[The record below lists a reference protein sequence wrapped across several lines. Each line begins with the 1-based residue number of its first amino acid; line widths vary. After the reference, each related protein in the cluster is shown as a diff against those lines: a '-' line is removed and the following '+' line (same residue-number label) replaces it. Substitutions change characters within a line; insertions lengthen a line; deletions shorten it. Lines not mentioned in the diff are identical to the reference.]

1 MWLLDAE
8 ALLGEYAV
16 ELGLDDIS
24 LPSPDM
30 CAFFYFHAN
39 AMAEFQNVPITN
51 GVNVSK
57 VELFPFNATVN
68 DNPVFRITA
77 VTPKSIA
84 SATTVSASMVL
95 EGESELLQSSR
106 RGYELCDC
114 TNHCPV
120 APGGF
125 ELVFPHPYWRYKI
138 KPGRYRVHVRM
149 INQKNVFQEK
159 RYNNESE
166 DSDSCETSGN
176 GRGNRARQEK
186 RICKR
191 LNSIMEQVEAEK
203 KRGED
208 FEHQLETAGGEERFD
223 KPIEELSLEELEE
236 YEGKMMDMLDNIQ
249 GNISGME
256 VSSTLVIM
264 SKDTQNK

>member
-1 MWLLDAE
+1 MGRRKIKMEKVQDTNTKQ
-8 ALLGEYAV
+8 V
-16 ELGLDDIS
+16 TFSKRRLGLFKKAGELATLCNAEVGIMVFS
-24 LPSPDM
+24 PGNKPYPYGSPS
-30 CAFFYFHAN
+30 
-39 AMAEFQNVPITN
+39 
-51 GVNVSK
+51 
-57 VELFPFNATVN
+57 
-68 DNPVFRITA
+68 
-77 VTPKSIA
+77 
-84 SATTVSASMVL
+84 
-95 EGESELLQSSR
+95 
-106 RGYELCDC
+106 
-114 TNHCPV
+114 
-120 APGGF
+120 F
-125 ELVFPHPYWRYKI
+125 ELVA
-138 KPGRYRVHVRM
+138 
-149 INQKNVFQEK
+149 E